1 MSCPHCH
8 CRLATRSSVPGRLVC
23 ADCGEPLP
31 RVEHQRSGS
40 PQLVLLQSVLILL
53 GMAVLAVG
61 MTFADTRF
69 SPEHAKEPARSATL
83 E

>member
-1 MSCPHCH
+1 
-8 CRLATRSSVPGRLVC
+8 
-23 ADCGEPLP
+23 
-31 RVEHQRSGS
+31 VEHQRSGS

-69 SPEHAKEPARSATL
+69 SPEHAKEPARSAAL